1 MTQIRNLEELFPEGK
16 LSNYFVSTQTEL
28 VDYAIRSRSGILSPD
43 PVLRAM
49 AINIGV
55 ALSSQKLITA
65 FIDDIATIMNYKPLE
80 LAQKLEKIFLEE
92 YERISF
98 YDLMMYSE
106 VSKDLL
112 LVFKD
117 RDLAVVKRELA
128 VQQDGAEASG
138 GAAGQ
143 AEQAVQEEEKEE
155 APPVD
160 PAKLTAMLL
169 KQAAAKKKAEAAK
182 KPAGKTAA
190 PVKAAAPAK
199 KPQAKEEV
207 PAHQP
212 LDKEKRR

>member
-1 MTQIRNLEELFPEGK
+1 LIQIRNLEELFPEGK
-16 LSNYFVSTQTEL
+16 LSNYFVSTQVEL

-43 PVLRAM
+43 PVLRAL

-55 ALSSQKLITA
+55 ALSSQKLLTA
-65 FIDDIATIMNYKPLE
+65 FLDDIATIMNYKPLE

-112 LVFKD
+112 NVFKD
-117 RDLAVVKRELA
+117 RDAAVVKRELA
-128 VQQDGAEASG
+128 VQQDADAGSG
-138 GAAGQ
+138 GQG
-143 AEQAVQEEEKEE
+143 EQAVQEEEKEE
-155 APPVD
+155 APQVD

-182 KPAGKTAA
+182 KPAGKPAA
-190 PVKAAAPAK
+190 PSKAAAPAK
-199 KPQAKEEV
+199 KP
-207 PAHQP
+207 
-212 LDKEKRR
+212 

>member
-16 LSNYFVSTQTEL
+16 LSNYFASTQTEL

-43 PVLRAM
+43 PVLRAL

-65 FIDDIATIMNYKPLE
+65 FLDDIATIMNYKPLE

-138 GAAGQ
+138 AAGQ
-143 AEQAVQEEEKEE
+143 AEQAGQEEEKEE
-155 APPVD
+155 AAPVD

-207 PAHQP
+207 PVHQP